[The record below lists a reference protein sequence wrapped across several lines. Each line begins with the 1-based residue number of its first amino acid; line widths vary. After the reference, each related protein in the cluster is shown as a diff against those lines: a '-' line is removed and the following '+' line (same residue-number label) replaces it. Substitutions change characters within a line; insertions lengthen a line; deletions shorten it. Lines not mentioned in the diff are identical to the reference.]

1 VTQPPETGPAPA
13 GAEESSPVTPP
24 AAASDAEAPEAAAPE
39 APVATPDAAPQ
50 AAPDAAPQVAP
61 EVAAAT
67 VAAPPATAAPTPAVF
82 GNASGRSRRGE
93 ARTYDFRRPTKLSR
107 EHVRVL
113 QIAQEAFARQAT
125 TILTTFLRAGAR
137 LELVGIEQFSYDDY
151 LATLPNP
158 VFITTFTLEPL
169 AGKGLLAY
177 PLDMAMAIV
186 DHMLGGSGRAEQPN
200 RPMTAMESAITNHLL
215 SRLLDEFAASFAT
228 ITEIQPALNG
238 FEYNP
243 QLAQAASGSDTVM
256 VATFGMSVGSRE
268 GEATLVLPFSSFA
281 TALNNAAS
289 PQLSET
295 ALAKR
300 KRAAEAL
307 TARLNL
313 VPVDVSVRFAPLT
326 VSSADLLSL
335 AVGDVLLLRH
345 PPDSPLEVTTNDVT
359 FAYAIAS
366 NHRRRLAAAIVPT
379 PYAAA
384 KDSA

>member
-1 VTQPPETGPAPA
+1 VTTPETGPAPR
-13 GAEESSPVTPP
+13 
-24 AAASDAEAPEAAAPE
+24 
-39 APVATPDAAPQ
+39 
-50 AAPDAAPQVAP
+50 
-61 EVAAAT
+61 
-67 VAAPPATAAPTPAVF
+67 ATAAQAPAGSPV
-82 GNASGRSRRGE
+82 SGRSRRGE
-93 ARTYDFRRPTKLSR
+93 PRTYDFRRPTKLSR

-137 LELVGIEQFSYDDY
+137 VELAGIEQFSYDDY
-151 LATLPNP
+151 VQTLPDP

-169 AGKGLLAY
+169 AGKGMLAY
-177 PLDMAMAIV
+177 PLDIAMAIV
-186 DHMLGGSGRAEQPN
+186 DHMLGGSGAAAQPN
-200 RPMTAMESAITNHLL
+200 RPMTAMETTITTHLL
-215 SRLLDEFAASFAT
+215 DRLLTEFAAAFGT
-228 ITEIQPALNG
+228 ITELQPALSG

-256 VATFGMSVGSRE
+256 VATFAMAVGSRE

-281 TALNNAAS
+281 QSLNNAAS
-289 PQLSET
+289 PQLSES
-295 ALAKR
+295 ALRKR
-300 KRAAEAL
+300 KKAAEAL
-307 TARLNL
+307 AARLNL

-366 NHRRRLAAAIVPT
+366 NHRRRLAATVVPT
-379 PYAAA
+379 PQAAV
-384 KDSA
+384 KDTA

>member
-1 VTQPPETGPAPA
+1 VGLVPADECNVTQPPETGPAPA
-13 GAEESSPVTPP
+13 GADPQSPAEAPAPAGQAPPP
-24 AAASDAEAPEAAAPE
+24 AAAPAAG
-39 APVATPDAAPQ
+39 T
-50 AAPDAAPQVAP
+50 
-61 EVAAAT
+61 
-67 VAAPPATAAPTPAVF
+67 APTSTA
-82 GNASGRSRRGE
+82 GRSSRRRGE

-186 DHMLGGSGRAEQPN
+186 DHMLGGSGKAEQPN

-215 SRLLDEFAASFAT
+215 SRLLDEFAGSFAT
-228 ITEIQPALNG
+228 ITELQPALNG

-256 VATFGMSVGSRE
+256 VATFSMAVGTRE

-281 TALNNAAS
+281 SALNNAAS

-313 VPVDVSVRFAPLT
+313 VPVDVSVRFAPLS
-326 VSSADLLSL
+326 VSSSDLLSL

-345 PPDSPLEVTTNDVT
+345 APDSPLEVTTNDVT

-384 KDSA
+384 KDTA

>member
-1 VTQPPETGPAPA
+1 VTQPPETGPAPSEPDA
-13 GAEESSPVTPP
+13 PSPSESPAES
-24 AAASDAEAPEAAAPE
+24 APEAAAPE
-39 APVATPDAAPQ
+39 APAPAAPAP
-50 AAPDAAPQVAP
+50 AAPAPVVP
-61 EVAAAT
+61 SVIPT
-67 VAAPPATAAPTPAVF
+67 VVTPVQA
-82 GNASGRSRRGE
+82 GRSRRGE
-93 ARTYDFRRPTKLSR
+93 PRTYDFRRPTKLSR

-151 LATLPNP
+151 VVTLPNP
-158 VFITTFTLEPL
+158 VFISTFSLEPM
-169 AGKGLLAY
+169 AGKGMLAY
-177 PLDMAMAIV
+177 PLDIAMAIV
-186 DHMLGGSGRAEQPN
+186 DHMLGGSGRADQPS
-200 RPMTAMESAITNHLL
+200 RPMTAMETTITNHLL
-215 SRLLDEFAASFAT
+215 DRLLDEFAASFAT
-228 ITEIQPALNG
+228 ITEIQPALLG
-238 FEYNP
+238 HEYNP
-243 QLAQAASGSDTVM
+243 QLAQAAAGSDTVM
-256 VATFGMSVGSRE
+256 VASYTMSVGSRE

-281 TALNNAAS
+281 QALNNAAS

-313 VPVDVSVRFAPLT
+313 VPVDVSVRFAPLA

-345 PPDSPLEVTTNDVT
+345 PPDAPLEVTTNDVT

-366 NHRRRLAAAIVPT
+366 NHRRRLAANIVPT

-384 KDSA
+384 KDTA

>member
-1 VTQPPETGPAPA
+1 VTTPETGPAPSEA
-13 GAEESSPVTPP
+13 GPQFPDASPEAP
-24 AAASDAEAPEAAAPE
+24 AAPAQAAAP
-39 APVATPDAAPQ
+39 AAPSG
-50 AAPDAAPQVAP
+50 PV
-61 EVAAAT
+61 T
-67 VAAPPATAAPTPAVF
+67 SGTT
-82 GNASGRSRRGE
+82 GRSRRG
-93 ARTYDFRRPTKLSR
+93 APRTYDFRRPTKLSR

-137 LELVGIEQFSYDDY
+137 LELNGIEQFPYDDY
-151 LATLPNP
+151 VQTLPNP
-158 VFITTFTLEPL
+158 VFISTFSLEPM
-169 AGKGLLAY
+169 AGKGMLAY
-177 PLDMAMAIV
+177 PLDIAMAVV
-186 DHMLGGSGRAEQPN
+186 DHMLGGSGTADQPS
-200 RPMTAMESAITNHLL
+200 RPMTAMETTISNHLL
-215 SRLLDEFAASFAT
+215 GRLLKEFAASFAT
-228 ITEIQPALNG
+228 ITEIQPALLG
-238 FEYNP
+238 HEYNP

-256 VATFGMSVGSRE
+256 VASFSMAVGSRE

-281 TALNNAAS
+281 QALNNAAS
-289 PQLSET
+289 PQLSES

-345 PPDSPLEVTTNDVT
+345 PPDAPLEVTTNDVT

-384 KDSA
+384 AKDSA

>member
-1 VTQPPETGPAPA
+1 MTQPETGPAPGEPDA
-13 GAEESSPVTPP
+13 QSPSESPVLP
-24 AAASDAEAPEAAAPE
+24 AAAPAAAAS
-39 APVATPDAAPQ
+39 APAA
-50 AAPDAAPQVAP
+50 
-61 EVAAAT
+61 
-67 VAAPPATAAPTPAVF
+67 
-82 GNASGRSRRGE
+82 RSRRGE
-93 ARTYDFRRPTKLSR
+93 PRTYDFRRPTKLSR

-151 LATLPNP
+151 VVTLPNP
-158 VFITTFTLEPL
+158 VFISTFSLEPL
-169 AGKGLLAY
+169 AGKGMLAY
-177 PLDMAMAIV
+177 PLDIAMAIV
-186 DHMLGGSGRAEQPN
+186 DHMLGGSGRAGQPS
-200 RPMTAMESAITNHLL
+200 RPMTAMETTITNHLL
-215 SRLLDEFAASFAT
+215 DRLLDEFAVSFRT
-228 ITEIQPALNG
+228 ITEIQPALLG
-238 FEYNP
+238 HEYNP
-243 QLAQAASGSDTVM
+243 QLAQAAAGSDTVM
-256 VATFGMSVGSRE
+256 VASFTMSVGTRE

-281 TALNNAAS
+281 QALNNAAS
-289 PQLSET
+289 PQLSDS
-295 ALAKR
+295 ALRKR
-300 KRAAEAL
+300 KWAAEAL

-345 PPDSPLEVTTNDVT
+345 PPDAPLEVTTNDVT

-384 KDSA
+384 KDTA

>member
-1 VTQPPETGPAPA
+1 MTQPPETGPAPEA
-13 GAEESSPVTPP
+13 PDPQP
-24 AAASDAEAPEAAAPE
+24 AAESPTE
-39 APVATPDAAPQ
+39 APVQTAAAAPQ
-50 AAPDAAPQVAP
+50 AQ
-61 EVAAAT
+61 
-67 VAAPPATAAPTPAVF
+67 APTVTPVVPPSV
-82 GNASGRSRRGE
+82 SGRAARRGE

-107 EHVRVL
+107 DHVRVL
-113 QIAQEAFARQAT
+113 QVAQEAFARQAT

-151 LATLPNP
+151 LVTLPNP
-158 VFITTFTLEPL
+158 VFLTTFTLEPL

-186 DHMLGGSGRAEQPN
+186 DHMLGGSGNAEQPN
-200 RPMTAMESAITNHLL
+200 RPMTAMESAITTHLL
-215 SRLLDEFAASFAT
+215 GRLLDEFAQSFAT

-243 QLAQAASGSDTVM
+243 QLAQAAAGSDTVM
-256 VATFGMSVGSRE
+256 VATFSMAVGSRE

-281 TALNNAAS
+281 SALNNAAS

-345 PPDSPLEVTTNDVT
+345 PPDAPLEVTTNDVT

-366 NHRRRLAAAIVPT
+366 NHRRRLAASIVPT

-384 KDSA
+384 KDTA

>member
-1 VTQPPETGPAPA
+1 MTTPETGPAPSEA
-13 GAEESSPVTPP
+13 GPQSPD
-24 AAASDAEAPEAAAPE
+24 ASPE
-39 APVATPDAAPQ
+39 APAAPAQ
-50 AAPDAAPQVAP
+50 APAP
-61 EVAAAT
+61 
-67 VAAPPATAAPTPAVF
+67 AAPPGPVTNGTT
-82 GNASGRSRRGE
+82 GRSRRG
-93 ARTYDFRRPTKLSR
+93 APRTYDFRRPTKLSR

-137 LELVGIEQFSYDDY
+137 LELNGIEQFSYDDY
-151 LATLPNP
+151 VQTLPNP
-158 VFITTFTLEPL
+158 VFISTFSLEPM
-169 AGKGLLAY
+169 AGKGMLAY
-177 PLDMAMAIV
+177 PLDIAMAVV
-186 DHMLGGSGRAEQPN
+186 DHMLGGSGTADQPS
-200 RPMTAMESAITNHLL
+200 RPMTAMETTISNHLL
-215 SRLLDEFAASFAT
+215 GRLLKEFAASFAT
-228 ITEIQPALNG
+228 ITEIQPALLSH
-238 FEYNP
+238 EYNP

-256 VATFGMSVGSRE
+256 VASFSMAVGSRE

-281 TALNNAAS
+281 QALNNAAS
-289 PQLSET
+289 PQLSES

-345 PPDSPLEVTTNDVT
+345 PPDAPLEVTTNDVT

>member
-1 VTQPPETGPAPA
+1 MTQPETGPGAPEA
-13 GAEESSPVTPP
+13 GPQSPEASPEAAP
-24 AAASDAEAPEAAAPE
+24 AAAEATAPGAPAAAAPQ
-39 APVATPDAAPQ
+39 PAASPF
-50 AAPDAAPQVAP
+50 V
-61 EVAAAT
+61 
-67 VAAPPATAAPTPAVF
+67 PPSAPTAV
-82 GNASGRSRRGE
+82 GRSRRGE
-93 ARTYDFRRPTKLSR
+93 PRTYDFRRPTKLSR

-125 TILTTFLRAGAR
+125 TILTTLLRAGAR
-137 LELVGIEQFSYDDY
+137 MELVGIEQFSYDDY
-151 LATLPNP
+151 LVTLPDQ
-158 VFITTFTLEPL
+158 VFITTFTIEPL
-169 AGKGLLAY
+169 AGKGMLAY
-177 PLDMAMAIV
+177 PLDMAMATV
-186 DHMLGGSGRAEQPN
+186 DHMLGGSGRAQQPS
-200 RPMTAMESAITNHLL
+200 RPMTAMETTITTHLL
-215 SRLLDEFAASFAT
+215 TRLLDEFARSFAT
-228 ITEIQPALNG
+228 ITELQPALNG

-243 QLAQAASGSDTVM
+243 QLAQAAAGSDTVM
-256 VATFGMSVGSRE
+256 VATFAMAVGSRE

-281 TALNNAAS
+281 QALNNAAS

-300 KRAAEAL
+300 KRATEAL

-313 VPVDVSVRFAPLT
+313 VPVDVSVRFAPLS

-379 PYAAA
+379 PYAA
-384 KDSA
+384 KDTA

>member
-1 VTQPPETGPAPA
+1 
-13 GAEESSPVTPP
+13 
-24 AAASDAEAPEAAAPE
+24 
-39 APVATPDAAPQ
+39 VANGT
-50 AAPDAAPQVAP
+50 
-61 EVAAAT
+61 T
-67 VAAPPATAAPTPAVF
+67 
-82 GNASGRSRRGE
+82 GRSRRG
-93 ARTYDFRRPTKLSR
+93 APRTYDFRRPTKLSR

-137 LELVGIEQFSYDDY
+137 LELNGIEQFSYDDY
-151 LATLPNP
+151 VQTLPNP
-158 VFITTFTLEPL
+158 VFISTFSLEPM
-169 AGKGLLAY
+169 AGKGMLAY
-177 PLDMAMAIV
+177 PLDIAMAVV
-186 DHMLGGSGRAEQPN
+186 DHMLGGSGTANQPS
-200 RPMTAMESAITNHLL
+200 RPMTAMETTISNHLL
-215 SRLLDEFAASFAT
+215 SRLLKDFAASFST
-228 ITEIQPALNG
+228 ITEIQPVLLG
-238 FEYNP
+238 HEYNP

-256 VATFGMSVGSRE
+256 VASFSMAVGSRE

-281 TALNNAAS
+281 QALNNAAS
-289 PQLSET
+289 PQLSES

-345 PPDSPLEVTTNDVT
+345 PPDTPLEVTTNDVT

-384 KDSA
+384 AKDSA

>member
-1 VTQPPETGPAPA
+1 MTPPPETGPAPS
-13 GAEESSPVTPP
+13 GAEESFPAPPP
-24 AAASDAEAPEAAAPE
+24 AAASGAGASGTASPRTAETAAW
-39 APVATPDAAPQ
+39 PVA
-50 AAPDAAPQVAP
+50 
-61 EVAAAT
+61 
-67 VAAPPATAAPTPAVF
+67 AVP
-82 GNASGRSRRGE
+82 GAGHPNGRGRRG
-93 ARTYDFRRPTKLSR
+93 APRTYDFRRPTKLSR

-113 QIAQEAFARQAT
+113 QIAQEGFARQAT

-137 LELVGIEQFSYDDY
+137 LQLVGIEQYSYDDY
-151 LATLPNP
+151 LATLPET

-177 PLDMAMAIV
+177 PLDMGMAIV

-200 RPMTAMESAITNHLL
+200 RPMTAMETAITTHLL
-215 SRLLDEFAASFAT
+215 SRLLEEFAAAFAT

-256 VATFGMSVGSRE
+256 VATFEMSVGARE

-300 KRAAEAL
+300 RRAAEAL
-307 TARLNL
+307 TERLNL

>member
-1 VTQPPETGPAPA
+1 MVEDAAPA
-13 GAEESSPVTPP
+13 GAPEPADPTP
-24 AAASDAEAPEAAAPE
+24 AAA
-39 APVATPDAAPQ
+39 
-50 AAPDAAPQVAP
+50 
-61 EVAAAT
+61 
-67 VAAPPATAAPTPAVF
+67 PAAAPTPAPAAPAPVAA
-82 GNASGRSRRGE
+82 GGRRRG
-93 ARTYDFRRPTKLSR
+93 APKTYDFRRPTKLSR

-137 LELVGIEQFSYDDY
+137 LELIGIEQSSYDDY
-151 LATLPNP
+151 VVTLPNP
-158 VFITTFTLEPL
+158 VYISTFSLEPV
-169 AGKGLLAY
+169 AGKGMLAY
-177 PLDMAMAIV
+177 PLDIAMAIV
-186 DHMLGGSGRAEQPN
+186 DHMLGGSGTADQPS
-200 RPMTAMESAITNHLL
+200 RPMTAMETTITNHLL
-215 SRLLDEFAASFAT
+215 DRLLDEFAVSFAT
-228 ITEIQPALNG
+228 ITDIQPALLG
-238 FEYNP
+238 HEYNP
-243 QLAQAASGSDTVM
+243 QLAQAAAGSDTVM
-256 VATFGMSVGSRE
+256 VASFTMSVGSRE

-281 TALNNAAS
+281 QALNNAAS
-289 PQLSET
+289 PQLSDS

-300 KRAAEAL
+300 KRATEAL

-345 PPDSPLEVTTNDVT
+345 PPDAPLEVTTNDVT

-384 KDSA
+384 KDTA

>member
-1 VTQPPETGPAPA
+1 MRWNVTTPETGPAPSEA
-13 GAEESSPVTPP
+13 GPQIPEQSPE
-24 AAASDAEAPEAAAPE
+24 ASAQGAGAAAP
-39 APVATPDAAPQ
+39 ATPA
-50 AAPDAAPQVAP
+50 
-61 EVAAAT
+61 
-67 VAAPPATAAPTPAVF
+67 
-82 GNASGRSRRGE
+82 GRSRRGE
-93 ARTYDFRRPTKLSR
+93 PRTYDFRRPTKLSR

-158 VFITTFTLEPL
+158 VFISTFTLEPL

-177 PLDMAMAIV
+177 PLDIAMATV

-200 RPMTAMESAITNHLL
+200 RPLTAMETAITNHLL
-215 SRLLDEFAASFAT
+215 SRLLAEFATSFET
-228 ITEIQPALNG
+228 ITEIQPALTG

-256 VATFGMSVGSRE
+256 VASFAMAVGSRE

-281 TALNNAAS
+281 QALNNAAS
-289 PQLSET
+289 PQLSES

-300 KRAAEAL
+300 RRAAEAL

-326 VSSADLLSL
+326 VSSSDLLSL
-335 AVGDVLLLRH
+335 AIGDVLLLRH
-345 PPDSPLEVTTNDVT
+345 PPDAPLEVTTNDVT

-384 KDSA
+384 AKDTA